1 MALITIPTVIFRN
14 PIPTN
19 DGYDIQGL
27 LLAFG
32 KYREAPGLTGPEKTR
47 LMQLAATGEWL
58 AEGGTM
64 EDGVW
69 MKDGEVRSYDQTDS
83 LSFIREH
90 YKGHQ
95 VSLVPVEYDREAWG
109 CCGLFCDVLG
119 APAIGKEIRDWVS
132 LNGVWYRIEYFV
144 SGKVDVQIKKIP
156 VVKINFQNEGNE
168 KDKV

>member
-14 PIPTN
+14 PIPTGE
-19 DGYDIQGL
+19 GYDIQGL

-32 KYREAPGLTGPEKTR
+32 KYREAPGLTDSEKTR

-58 AEGGTM
+58 AAGGTM

-69 MKDGEVRSYDQTDS
+69 EKDGEIRCPDQKDT

-109 CCGLFCDVLG
+109 CCGMFSDILG
-119 APAIGKEIRDWVS
+119 SPAIGKEIRERVEKD
-132 LNGVWYRIEYFV
+132 GAWYPIEVFV
-144 SGKVDVQIKKIP
+144 SCGVDVENLNI
-156 VVKINFQNEGNE
+156 E
-168 KDKV
+168 

>member
-14 PIPTN
+14 PIPTGQ
-19 DGYDIQGL
+19 GYDIQGL

-32 KYREAPGLTGPEKTR
+32 KYREAPGLTDSEKTR

-58 AEGGTM
+58 AAGGTM

-69 MKDGEVRSYDQTDS
+69 MKDGETRCPDRKDT
-83 LSFIREH
+83 LSFIESH

-95 VSLVPVEYDREAWG
+95 VSLVNVVYDPKAEG

-119 APAIGKEIRDWVS
+119 APTIGKQIRDWVD
-132 LNGVWYRIEYFV
+132 LNGVWYQIEYFV
-144 SGKVDVQIKKIP
+144 SLGLDVQKMKSPILRIH
-156 VVKINFQNEGNE
+156 FQTEE
-168 KDKV
+168 KEKELV